1 MARHT
6 YLIHHLLS
14 HYLTISLLTIS
25 PLTLPA
31 VPLARA
37 IAARHLLDDAV
48 PDAPFRGGIEH
59 GPAVDEAPAAGER
72 HALVEHDAVARAR
85 QHEPRGSDGRVVDVG
100 ARVALL
106 QDERAV
112 VAQIDAVGV
121 GERAGQEPRI
131 AVARH

>member
-48 PDAPFRGGIEH
+48 PDAPFRRRVEH
-59 GPAVDEAPAAGER
+59 GPAVDEAPATGER
-72 HALVEHDAVARAR
+72 HALVEHDAVARAGEY
-85 QHEPRGSDGRVVDVG
+85 EPRGPDGCVVDGG
-100 ARVALL
+100 ARIALL
-106 QDERAV
+106 
-112 VAQIDAVGV
+112 
-121 GERAGQEPRI
+121 
-131 AVARH
+131 